1 MREGERLH
9 SSTICI
15 AHVLQGKWSFL
26 SLVVAVAVA
35 AAAVV
40 VVASPSV
47 VVSVIS
53 GCGGR
58 GDDDGEEEENDD
70 GGYGEKKK
78 PGGDG
83 KTTNARD
90 AAEGGSLLSSSS
102 SSLVILVCIVLPF
115 LLPADC
121 FTICLPPV
129 FNALVNGWLLC
140 WLPPTPQM
148 TSAKSI
154 DDRCTC
160 HRRSSPS
167 SSSSL
172 LVASHQREDRPC
184 GGLRMMTTAIATTKA
199 TDRPLNRQSPSHLVD
214 VNITSS
220 SPPHVGCFHPFS
232 LCWWRRLFGMP
243 TEVAPMPS
251 RWQCVVAAGCSCA

>member
-102 SSLVILVCIVLPF
+102 SPHSLIKVYRLP
-115 LLPADC
+115 
-121 FTICLPPV
+121 
-129 FNALVNGWLLC
+129 
-140 WLPPTPQM
+140 
-148 TSAKSI
+148 TSRNNKYVASNVAFHSI
-154 DDRCTC
+154 D
-160 HRRSSPS
+160 HHWS
-167 SSSSL
+167 
-172 LVASHQREDRPC
+172 E
-184 GGLRMMTTAIATTKA
+184 LRF
-199 TDRPLNRQSPSHLVD
+199 V
-214 VNITSS
+214 TSS
-220 SPPHVGCFHPFS
+220 SDASVRVWDP
-232 LCWWRRLFGMP
+232 
-243 TEVAPMPS
+243 
-251 RWQCVVAAGCSCA
+251 

>member
-1 MREGERLH
+1 MLVRMPMLVLMRTLVRTPTL
-9 SSTICI
+9 
-15 AHVLQGKWSFL
+15 VRM
-26 SLVVAVAVA
+26 VVARACSSSCQGASARLPAARAQSSRAAPGAQPPWFLTGSRTHARVGA
-35 AAAVV
+35 AAA
-40 VVASPSV
+40 
-47 VVSVIS
+47 
-53 GCGGR
+53 
-58 GDDDGEEEENDD
+58 
-70 GGYGEKKK
+70 
-78 PGGDG
+78 
-83 KTTNARD
+83 
-90 AAEGGSLLSSSS
+90 AEQSSSSHLLSSSS